1 MPLFACRAPANTSE
15 IFALDTVCTQQV
27 YGSQSDSAIA
37 EVNDMLNRISH
48 EYAVGG
54 ELIGSI
60 NSAAPAQVKIS
71 DEAAKLVRVSLA
83 MANMTEGAFDPTIG
97 PVSALWDISGEPKV
111 PSPQNVK
118 EAAKLVDYKN
128 VSITGNNVAL
138 AKKGMGLD
146 LGGIAKGFAADI
158 AVQIYKKYGIKSAL
172 INLGGNIYALG
183 NRADGQS
190 WRIGIR
196 DPNGKAGE
204 YAAVVPVTNKSV
216 VTSGSYERFFES
228 GGKTYHHIFDPHTGY
243 PAQTGIIAVTVISEN
258 STMADALSTALFV
271 MGIKDGIDL
280 VERTDDVEAIFFTQ
294 ANEVYVSK
302 GLQNSIEIT
311 NETYTIKS

>member
-48 EYAVGG
+48 EYVVGG
-54 ELIGSI
+54 ELISSI
-60 NSAAPAQVKIS
+60 NSAAPVQVKIS

-97 PVSALWDISGEPKV
+97 PVSALWDISGEPRV

-128 VSITGNNVAL
+128 ISITGNNVAL
-138 AKKGMGLD
+138 EKKGMGLD

-228 GGKTYHHIFDPHTGY
+228 EGKTYHHIFDPHTGY
-243 PAQTGIIAVTVISEN
+243 PAQTGVIAVTVISEN